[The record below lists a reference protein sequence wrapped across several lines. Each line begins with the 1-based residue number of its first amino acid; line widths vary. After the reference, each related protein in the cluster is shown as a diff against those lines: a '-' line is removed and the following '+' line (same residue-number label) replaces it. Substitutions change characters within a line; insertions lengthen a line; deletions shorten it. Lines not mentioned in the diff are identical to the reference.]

1 MVKLFVGNL
10 GDTNT
15 VTSNDLREQF
25 ERYGSVTECERVKN
39 YAFVHMDDR
48 NAAEK
53 ALQELNGTSIKGIYI
68 DQGYFRGCTQIN
80 NFISA
85 YI

>member
-10 GDTNT
+10 GDANS
-15 VTSNDLREQF
+15 VTSHDLREQF

-48 NAAEK
+48 SAAEHAQK
-53 ALQELNGTSIKGIYI
+53 DLNGTQIKGIH
-68 DQGYFRGCTQIN
+68 
-80 NFISA
+80 
-85 YI
+85 

>member
-1 MVKLFVGNL
+1 MSTLDFLYQISMVKLFVGNL
-10 GDTNT
+10 GDANS

-48 NAAEK
+48 SAAEQ
-53 ALQELNGTSIKGIYI
+53 AQQDLNGTQIKGIH
-68 DQGYFRGCTQIN
+68 QLT
-80 NFISA
+80 S
-85 YI
+85 